1 MPDTFTPIATPPP
14 SIWRPAPL
22 VLVALVAHAAAL
34 VGVIVHPALWPW
46 ALGAVILS
54 HGLLAAASLW
64 PRGQWL
70 GPNLI
75 RLPDAAI
82 ARGEVALT
90 IDDGPDPD
98 VTPAVLDLLDALG
111 VQATFFCIGS
121 RAVAYPDLCRAIVQR
136 GHAVENHSARHR
148 HHFSLLGP
156 RGYRR
161 ELQAGQ
167 AALSAVTGCLPLFFR
182 APAGFR
188 NPFLW
193 PELAR
198 LNLCLTTWT
207 RRGFDTRERDP
218 ATVTRRLLHN
228 LRAGDILLLH
238 DGHAARTASG
248 RPVILDVLPPLL
260 AAVRRAG
267 LRAVTLRAA
276 CATTPP
282 PLPPPLSP
290 TAAAPLQPGAM
301 PAPELAD
308 PRLAPAASRLRCER
322 PGPGLP
328 RPSVVHRHRIN

>member
-1 MPDTFTPIATPPP
+1 MPA
-14 SIWRPAPL
+14 SAIWRPPPL
-22 VLVALVAHAAAL
+22 VLFALAVHAIAL
-34 VGVIVHPALWPW
+34 VGIIMRPERWPW

-54 HGLLAAASLW
+54 HGLITAASLW

-75 RLPDAAI
+75 RLPDAAV

-98 VTPAVLDLLDALG
+98 VTPAVLDLLDTLG

-121 RAVAYPDLCRAIVQR
+121 RAMAYPDLCRDIVRR
-136 GHAVENHSARHR
+136 GHAVENHSAQHR
-148 HHFSLLGP
+148 HNFSLLGP

-161 ELQAGQ
+161 DLQAGQ
-167 AALSAVTGCLPLFFR
+167 AALSAVTGRIPLFFR

-207 RRGFDTRERDP
+207 RRGFDTHERDP

-238 DGHAARTASG
+238 DGHAARAANG

-267 LRAVTLRAA
+267 LRAVTLHAA

-282 PLPPPLSP
+282 PLPP

-308 PRLAPAASRLRCER
+308 SRLAPAVSRQRRER
-322 PGPGLP
+322 PARVKP
-328 RPSVVHRHRIN
+328 RPSVVHRHPIN